1 MNRFSKR
8 NISSLVSSLVL
19 CVSGTSIAQANQ
31 AAYEKTGSVA
41 MADIAKSKL
50 TAPAGFNCS
59 ADASWFTTPSL
70 PAEVKQSNGPGD
82 SSFCDF
88 YQFSWQTFSY
98 LMAKSKTNPDVLNF
112 QDTSQFNELEVN
124 TDGTPANSCDDKHDS
139 HVLFIRSTK
148 PQENGTT
155 FTIPERI
162 GQAGGGATIYDQN
175 ENVVYYDVRFSK
187 NMCDVKAI
195 QQKQNFPGGTTELKT
210 AWKVL
215 GANDDP
221 SKFITMDANITPVK
235 ADQKDS
241 KTTQLGMVGF
251 HVAVATPNHPE
262 FIWATFE
269 HKQNS
274 PDCTL
279 PESTTDWSFASQA
292 CTASLKD
299 NKANCDFNNPT
310 KQTDITGAATEICRM
325 YPYGSSLGDAN
336 FDENTGSIKTLNA
349 NVQPY
354 LTGDFKVLANYF
366 NVGAL
371 WVSDITEG
379 SYITPT
385 NGQPVSQIG
394 NQRGSLRLAN
404 TVAETEYQDVNTA
417 AINLNPDQKNLAS
430 ASSPS
435 AGFVSNCFG
444 CHNYTGTASSAS
456 NTTSNSLSHI
466 FDDIAVGSNQ
476 CLDVQA
482 SNTINSQVQAKADC
496 PSTCTNSSSKLKWNG
511 QWTNQSASTGA
522 QLPQTVCGCCNQ

>member
-1 MNRFSKR
+1 MKYLKR
-8 NISSLVSSLVL
+8 NVSAVMSTLL
-19 CVSGTSIAQANQ
+19 CVSGIGIAQGL
-31 AAYEKTGSVA
+31 AAEVTYEEASLVVMAQSVQG
-41 MADIAKSKL
+41 
-50 TAPAGFNCS
+50 TAAAPVSYNCN
-59 ADASWFTTPSL
+59 ADASWFTQPSL
-70 PAEVKQSNGPGD
+70 PTEVKQSNGPGD

-88 YQFSWQTFSY
+88 YQFSWQAFAY
-98 LMAKSKTNPDVLNF
+98 LMAKSTANPKVLNF
-112 QDTSQFNELEVN
+112 EDATQFNELEVN
-124 TDGTPANSCDDKHDS
+124 SDGTPANSCDDIHDS
-139 HVLFIRSTK
+139 HVLFIRSAK

-175 ENVVYYDVRFSK
+175 QNVVYYDVRFSK
-187 NMCDVKAI
+187 NMCDVKGI
-195 QQKQNFPGGTTELKT
+195 QQQQNFPGGTTELKI

-221 SKFITMDANITPVK
+221 SQFITMDANITPV
-235 ADQKDS
+235 APDQKNS
-241 KTTQLGMVGF
+241 QTTKLGMIGF
-251 HVAVATPNHPE
+251 HLALATPNHPE
-262 FIWATFE
+262 FVWATFE
-269 HKQNS
+269 HKMNA

-279 PESTTDWSFASQA
+279 PESSSGWSFASQS
-292 CTASLKD
+292 CSASLQS
-299 NKANCDFNNPT
+299 NKPNCDFNNPT
-310 KQTDITGAATEICRM
+310 KQIEITGTPTEICRM
-325 YPYGSSLGDAN
+325 YPYGSSVGDLK
-336 FDENTGSIKTLNA
+336 FDENTGSIKSLNA

-354 LTGDFKVLANYF
+354 LTGGFKVLANYF

-371 WVSDITEG
+371 WVSDITQG

-404 TVAETEYQDVNTA
+404 TVAETEYQEVNTA
-417 AINLNPDQKNLAS
+417 AINLTPDQAQLAS

-435 AGFVSNCFG
+435 PGFVSNCFG

-482 SNTINSQVQAKADC
+482 ATLINSQAQAQQEC
-496 PSTCTNSSSKLKWNG
+496 PGTCSNSSSKLKWNG
-511 QWTNQSASTGA
+511 QWTNQSATSGA
-522 QLPQTVCGCCNQ
+522 QLPQTVCGCCGK